1 MRGSLAIP
9 GAGGLGSI
17 HQGSRSGWLEKAAS
31 GAPGPCVAGPAQ
43 RDPTDGT
50 DGERTDRGVVDIDIM
65 GVPCLRRVLAVLLL
79 AGLLTLQIGAGELDR
94 VVEHRQQVQA
104 ELDRAVAAYEDLR
117 GRLVQARDELASI
130 EQRTATL
137 RRQAAEVSRLM
148 AVRARLA
155 FQRGD
160 GSLLSSVLSAEGV
173 SGAVERAELLS
184 AVTRRDR
191 AQLEQ
196 ATNLQVRLRQS
207 RALLAEKRDEL
218 AALEEQFSDRTHELT
233 HQLEQLQDREQDL
246 RTRLAR
252 QRRIRRGVQDGTYAC
267 IMQRPYH
274 FRDTWGAPRS
284 GGRSHQGTDVMGLWK
299 AEVYAFTNGRISRIT
314 RSGLGGLGV
323 YLWGDDGN
331 EYYYAHLHSTAAGVR
346 VGMRVEAG
354 QLIAYNGAS
363 GNAHQSAPHVHL
375 ELHPGGG
382 RAVNPFEWLAAACF

>member
-1 MRGSLAIP
+1 MPRP
-9 GAGGLGSI
+9 Y
-17 HQGSRSGWLEKAAS
+17 
-31 GAPGPCVAGPAQ
+31 VVDPAW
-43 RDPTDGT
+43 RDRIDGT
-50 DGERTDRGVVDIDIM
+50 DGQRTDRGVVDIDIM
-65 GVPCLRRVLAVLLL
+65 GVPRLRRVLAVLLL
-79 AGLLTLQIGAGELDR
+79 AVLLTFQVGADKLDR

-117 GRLVQARDELASI
+117 GRLAQARDELASI
-130 EQRTATL
+130 EQRTAAL
-137 RRQAAEVSRLM
+137 RRQATEVSRLM
-148 AVRARLA
+148 DLRARLA

-160 GSLLSSVLSAEGV
+160 GSLLSSLLSAEGI

-191 AQLEQ
+191 AQLEE

-207 RALLAEKRDEL
+207 RRLLTEKRDQL
-218 AALEEQFSDRTHELT
+218 AALEDQFSERTHELT
-233 HQLEQLQDREQDL
+233 HQLEQLQSRERAL

-252 QRRIRRGVQDGTYAC
+252 QRRIRRGVQNGTYSC

-299 AEVYAFTNGRISRIT
+299 AEVYAFTNGRISRISH
-314 RSGLGGLGV
+314 SGLGGLGV

-331 EYYYAHLHSTAAGVR
+331 EYYYAHLHSTAAGVH

-382 RAVNPFEWLAAACF
+382 GAVNPFDWLAAACF